1 MKILVSIAT
10 AGAVLIAASA
20 VQAAPKKA
28 AAAPAAAAAPVA
40 TQRTPTGPALPPITH
55 GAPIPGLCV
64 YFDERA
70 VGTSTAGQA
79 AGARMQ
85 QLRAQIA
92 AELQAEQTGIQTDGA
107 ALNAKKAT
115 LTPEQFAQQAQ
126 PIQLRA
132 QALEAKAQTR
142 QRELEATAAKAGQRI
157 HTAIDPVLRSAYQSH
172 SCAILLNGDQGV
184 YLANPA
190 MDLTAQVT
198 AGLNAALPTLTFDRE
213 VLPAQAQ

>member
-1 MKILVSIAT
+1 MKTLLSVAAAT
-10 AGAVLIAASA
+10 ALMIAAGSA
-20 VQAAPKKA
+20 DAAAKKA
-28 AAAPAAAAAPVA
+28 AAAPAPAAAPVS
-40 TQRTPTGPALPPITH
+40 TQRTPTAATLPPITH
-55 GAPIPGLCV
+55 GPAIAGVCV
-64 YFDERA
+64 YYDDRA
-70 VGTSTAGQA
+70 VGSSTAGQA

-126 PIQLRA
+126 PIQQRA
-132 QALEAKAQTR
+132 QALEAKAQQR

-157 HTAIDPVLRSAYQSH
+157 HTAIDPVLRNAYQSH
-172 SCAILLNGDQGV
+172 NCSILLNGDQGV

-190 MDLTAQVT
+190 MDLTPQVT

-213 VLPAQAQ
+213 VLPAQQ